1 MKKLVL
7 LLAVATSVAM
17 FSCTQKAENTSAEE
31 ASAAI
36 EEVSA
41 AAEETS
47 AAAEE
52 TSAAEAK

>member
-7 LLAVATSVAM
+7 LLAVVSSVAF
-17 FSCTQKAENTSAEE
+17 FSCNKAAENTSAEE
-31 ASAAI
+31 TSAAT

-47 AAAEE
+47 A
-52 TSAAEAK
+52 KK